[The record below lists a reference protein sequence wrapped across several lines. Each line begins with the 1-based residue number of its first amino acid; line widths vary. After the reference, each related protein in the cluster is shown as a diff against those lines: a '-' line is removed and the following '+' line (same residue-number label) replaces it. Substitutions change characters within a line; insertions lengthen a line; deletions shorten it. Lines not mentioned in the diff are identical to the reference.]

1 MVSET
6 IQSIKTTELQA
17 SDIIS
22 QAEKQCIEILNEA
35 AARAGQISETRKT
48 ETKSQS
54 ERDMEAAREKGRQI
68 LEDAGKAIAEE
79 VKSLKAEVSGKK
91 EAAIDF
97 VNTKLV

>member
-54 ERDMEAAREKGRQI
+54 ERDMEAAREKADRFWKMPGRLLQR
-68 LEDAGKAIAEE
+68 
-79 VKSLKAEVSGKK
+79 KSNL
-91 EAAIDF
+91 
-97 VNTKLV
+97 

>member
-1 MVSET
+1 MKQFNQLKRRNSRQVISSAR
-6 IQSIKTTELQA
+6 QNLQIFRLSHQEPA
-17 SDIIS
+17 
-22 QAEKQCIEILNEA
+22 C
-35 AARAGQISETRKT
+35 QISETRKT

-97 VNTKLV
+97 VITKLV